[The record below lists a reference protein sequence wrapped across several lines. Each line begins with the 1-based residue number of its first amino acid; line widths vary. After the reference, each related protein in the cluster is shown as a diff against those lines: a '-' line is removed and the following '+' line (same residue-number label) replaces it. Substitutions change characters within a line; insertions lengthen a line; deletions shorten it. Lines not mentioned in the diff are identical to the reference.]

1 TSFCVRYLRS
11 DIPLCIPSDYKRY
24 GPVSVLRFQAKRVH
38 RENPDGDKNCDYG
51 HPVQGAH
58 EHQASSGISGRRA
71 SSSAAHRQ
79 NKTS

>member
-1 TSFCVRYLRS
+1 
-11 DIPLCIPSDYKRY
+11 KRY

-38 RENPDGDKNCDYG
+38 RENPDGDKNCDYS